1 MYTLD
6 PRAPDWSDE
15 EFNVRKFASPTN
27 TYIHL
32 EKVTNTQTA
41 RRAEERV
48 TERLRDRQTD
58 RQRTRTRE
66 TERERVVKSSLCT
79 LLIPHRAIQQTTKA
93 HSF

>member
-58 RQRTRTRE
+58 RELEHERQR
-66 TERERVVKSSLCT
+66 ERELSDQVNVL
-79 LLIPHRAIQQTTKA
+79 
-93 HSF
+93 

>member
-41 RRAEERV
+41 RWAEERV
-48 TERLRDRQTD
+48 TERLRERERGADTDTDTD
-58 RQRTRTRE
+58 RKTE
-66 TERERVVKSSLCT
+66 TERDRN
-79 LLIPHRAIQQTTKA
+79 R
-93 HSF
+93 